1 MLESTTSPS
10 NATVS
15 DKKPKRPKKGRP
27 KKTLHDRTLKSL
39 KPAPKGETYE
49 QMDSIVPGFGVRVS
63 ETGRKTFI
71 LIARFPGSPH
81 PTRGRLGIYG
91 ALTLEQARN
100 KARGWLEDIRKG
112 IDPRDAEERQRQAE
126 QKKRANTFAAVVEDF
141 INLAI
146 IGPDHE
152 NPKQRRGAKSAR
164 ELRAYFCPL
173 WGDMPIVDIT
183 REQIQKAIKGIVSYG
198 GYGMLAAHGIK
209 AKPRRDR
216 KGKGAPGMARN
227 LLANLKTLF
236 SWAIEQN
243 EYGLQVSPCAILKAK
258 TLIGAK
264 HSRQRALDNLELAT
278 LWRVSQRHR
287 YPFRQVYQL
296 LMLTGLRLAEV
307 SQARWSEFDLKDRV
321 WTIPAKRMKG
331 TNEKARP
338 HAVPLTDDMIK
349 ILNSLPRYNGGDC
362 LFSFSF
368 GERPAIVADKIKE
381 NIDARMLRS
390 LRALARLR
398 GEDPTRVKL
407 EGWVN
412 HDIRRTVRTG
422 LARLRVDS
430 DVAEAVLAHAKP
442 GIGKTYNVYDYLD
455 EKREALTHWGKRLHE
470 ITSPPEPQ
478 PDNVVKLSARA

>member
-10 NATVS
+10 NATAS
-15 DKKPKRPKKGRP
+15 SKKPSRP

-39 KPAPKGETYE
+39 KPAPKGETYG

-71 LIARFPGSPH
+71 LVARFPGSLH
-81 PTRGRLGIYG
+81 PTRRALGIYG

-112 IDPRDAEERQRQAE
+112 TDPRDAEERQRQAE
-126 QKKRANTFAAVVEDF
+126 QKKRANTFATVVEDF
-141 INLAI
+141 INHEV
-146 IGPDHE
+146 IGPDPA

-164 ELRAYFCPL
+164 ELRAYFVPL

-183 REQIQKAIKGIVSYG
+183 REQIQKAIKGIRDYG
-198 GYGMLAAHGIK
+198 GYGMLGAHGIK

-243 EYGLQVSPCAILKAK
+243 EYGLQVSPCAILKATTFVGTK
-258 TLIGAK
+258 R
-264 HSRQRALDNLELAT
+264 SRQRALDNLELAT
-278 LWRVSQRHR
+278 LWRVAQRLR
-287 YPFRQVYQL
+287 YPFGEVYQL
-296 LMLTGLRLAEV
+296 LILTGLRLNEV
-307 SQARWSEFDLKDRV
+307 VGASWGEFDLKDRV

-331 TNEKARP
+331 RNDRARP

-349 ILNSLPRYNGGDC
+349 ILDTLPRFNHGDC
-362 LFSFSF
+362 LFSLSL
-368 GERPAIVADKIKE
+368 GARPAIVADKIKE
-381 NIDARMLRS
+381 VIDARMLRS
-390 LRALARLR
+390 LRALARLH
-398 GEDPTRVKL
+398 GKDPTRVQL
-407 EGWVN
+407 EDWVN

-430 DVAEAVLAHAKP
+430 DVAEAVLSHAKP
-442 GIGKTYNVYDYLD
+442 GIVGTYNTYDLLA
-455 EKREALTHWGKRLHE
+455 EKREALELVGHAA
-470 ITSPPEPQ
+470 
-478 PDNVVKLSARA
+478 ARDYVTA

>member
-1 MLESTTSPS
+1 
-10 NATVS
+10 
-15 DKKPKRPKKGRP
+15 
-27 KKTLHDRTLKSL
+27 
-39 KPAPKGETYE
+39 
-49 QMDSIVPGFGVRVS
+49 
-63 ETGRKTFI
+63 
-71 LIARFPGSPH
+71 
-81 PTRGRLGIYG
+81 
-91 ALTLEQARN
+91 
-100 KARGWLEDIRKG
+100 
-112 IDPRDAEERQRQAE
+112 
-126 QKKRANTFAAVVEDF
+126 
-141 INLAI
+141 
-146 IGPDHE
+146 
-152 NPKQRRGAKSAR
+152 
-164 ELRAYFCPL
+164 
-173 WGDMPIVDIT
+173 MPIVDIT
-183 REQIQKAIKGIVSYG
+183 REQIQKAIKGIMIYG

-216 KGKGAPGMARN
+216 KGKAAPGMARN

-243 EYGLQVSPCAILKAK
+243 EYGLQLSPCTMLKAK

-264 HSRQRALDNLELAT
+264 HSRQRALTNLELAT

-307 SQARWSEFDLKDRV
+307 SEARWSEFDLKDRV

-331 TNEKARP
+331 TNDKARP
-338 HAVPLTDDMIK
+338 HAVPLTDDMIE
-349 ILNSLPRYNGGDC
+349 ILKSLPRHNGGDC

-381 NIDARMLRS
+381 DIDARMLRA
-390 LRALARLR
+390 LRALARLQ
-398 GEDPTRVKL
+398 GEDPTRVGL

-455 EKREALTHWGKRLHE
+455 EKREALTLWATRLCE
-470 ITSPPEPQ
+470 ITSPPELQ